1 MRSRNAGTR
10 RRIEGAAMG
19 ATALATALS
28 ALAIGGADG
37 AHAHAQIPP
46 REIVEIVRAYS
57 IPPGRMSTALNRLA
71 DASGVLIVY
80 DTALT
85 RALTTRGLEGTHSL
99 NKALEKLLS
108 GTGLNYEVAADGT
121 SVLIVLAQNDGMRND
136 ASGAEALPTIDIGAE
151 QSGAAH
157 SGGGQ
162 GRGRGAG
169 DPSRETGYARSST
182 ASATRTDTPLI
193 NTPQSVQIVP
203 REVIR
208 DRQILNVLEA
218 VQNVSGVQADNSG
231 LFYDNFLI
239 RGFSSGYGRT
249 YRNGLR
255 VDGTGGAVD
264 MAFTDRV
271 EVVKGPASMLY
282 GRIEPGGFVNLVTKR
297 PQEEFAATLDTQFGS
312 WGVSRSIAD
321 ITGPI
326 DAEKTVLYRL
336 MGVYDRAD
344 SWVNFDHRNNG
355 AAALYLTFRPTENFE
370 ANVQFEHYEQM
381 QTIRAG
387 RIPVHLMF
395 DEDTGRPV
403 TIPGYNDTPAN
414 LPRRYNHADNESWS
428 QFPYVVHRTVYAF
441 DWTWRLADK
450 WKVTNAFHYVDAH
463 ENQNAIFTT
472 GFDGVT
478 ASRAFYAG
486 VVKRNQLSTNLNV
499 IGELDTG
506 PVHHALLAGVD
517 WYHYGDDWPSTGW
530 LSSFPALNVWAPSY
544 GGVGPL
550 MHLAADK
557 ARSNTLWASRAQNFG
572 AYLQDQISF
581 LDDRVHLLLGG
592 RYDKAEESY
601 GTTYGGDWESCYPY
615 CSPYPL
621 SRYADKT
628 PLSPRAGLLVKLDP
642 DTSVYG
648 SYTRSAGTNNG
659 RSAAGDIYP
668 PERGLQWEVGVKK
681 LWMDGRLS
689 TSLALFDLR
698 KKNVLQADP
707 FNPAFSL
714 AVGEV
719 ASRGIEFDIAG
730 QLTENLSVIGSYT
743 FDSVKIIDDNDNG
756 NVGKRYYGA
765 APNVGSLWAKWDTA
779 PGARE
784 GFELG
789 AGFYAMDR
797 RYGSND
803 NSWYMPAY
811 VTFDAMT
818 AWRTVIAGHDVAFR
832 FNVKNI
838 GDERY
843 FVNSNGYSVATYGA
857 PRTFL
862 GQVSFKW

>member
-1 MRSRNAGTR
+1 
-10 RRIEGAAMG
+10 MG
-19 ATALATALS
+19 ATALVTAMS
-28 ALAIGGADG
+28 ALALGSADDAR
-37 AHAHAQIPP
+37 AHGQLPH
-46 REIVEIVRAYS
+46 EDVVEIVRSYE
-57 IPPGRMSTALNRLA
+57 IPAGRMSTALNRLA

-80 DTALT
+80 DAALT
-85 RALTTRGLEGTHSL
+85 SALTTRGLSGVRTLSA
-99 NKALEKLLS
+99 ALDALLS
-108 GTGLNYEVAADGT
+108 GTRLGYDVAADGK
-121 SVLIVLAQNDGMRND
+121 SVMIVLAQNDKGVRGD
-136 ASGAEALPTIDIGAE
+136 AGAETLPAIDIGAE
-151 QSGAAH
+151 QNAPAARN
-157 SGGGQ
+157 GG

-182 ASATRTDTPLI
+182 ASATRTQTPLI
-193 NTPQSVQIVP
+193 DTPQSVQIVP

-231 LFYDNFLI
+231 IFYDNFLI
-239 RGFSSGYGRT
+239 RSFSSGYGRS

-255 VDGTGGAVD
+255 VDGTGGTVD

-282 GRIEPGGFVNLVTKR
+282 GRIEPGGFVNVVTKR
-297 PQEEFAATLDTQFGS
+297 PQEDFAATLDTQFGS
-312 WGVSRSIAD
+312 WGVSRTIAD
-321 ITGPI
+321 ITGPV

-381 QTIRAG
+381 KSIRPG
-387 RIPVHLMF
+387 QIPVALLY
-395 DEDTGRPV
+395 DDSGKPV
-403 TIPGYNDTPAN
+403 TIPGFNDQPAK
-414 LPRRYNHADNESWS
+414 LSRRYNQADNEYYS
-428 QFPYVVHRTVYAF
+428 QFPFVVHRTVYAF
-441 DWTWRLADK
+441 DWTWRFADK
-450 WKVTNAFHYVDAH
+450 WKVTNAFHYIDAH
-463 ENQNAIFTT
+463 ENQNAIFTS

-478 ASRAFYAG
+478 ASRSFYVG
-486 VVKRNQLSTNLNV
+486 VVKRYQLSTNLNL
-499 IGELDTG
+499 IGEIDTG
-506 PVHHALLAGVD
+506 PVHHELLAGVD
-517 WYHYGDDWPSTGW
+517 WFHYGDDWPSTGW

-550 MHLAADK
+550 MHSVAD
-557 ARSNTLWASRAQNFG
+557 AGRDNTLFASRWQNFG
-572 AYLQDQISF
+572 AYVQDQIGF
-581 LDDRVHLLLGG
+581 FEDRVHLLLGG

-601 GTTYGGDWESCYPY
+601 GATYGSDSASCYPF
-615 CSPYPL
+615 CSPYPMQ
-621 SRYADKT
+621 RNPDTT
-628 PLSPRAGLLVKLDP
+628 PLSPRVGLLVKADP

-648 SYTRSAGTNNG
+648 SYSRSAGTNNG
-659 RSAAGDIYP
+659 RGAAGDMFA

-719 ASRGIEFDIAG
+719 TSRGVEFDVAG

-743 FDSVKIIDDNDNG
+743 FNSVKITDDNDNG
-756 NVGKRYYGA
+756 NVGRRYYGA

-784 GFELG
+784 GFEFG

-803 NSWYMPAY
+803 NSWYMPSY
-811 VTFDAMT
+811 VKFDAMA
-818 AWRTVIAGHDVAFR
+818 AWRTVIAEHDVAFR

-843 FVNSNGYSVATYGA
+843 FENSNGYNTAAYGA